1 MALKSHQCIWDG
13 LCGEGFC
20 GDGYSIPD
28 FQVAGK
34 LLDEK
39 DINEIDKSNTKEKK
53 DKQIYH
59 VKDMKISN
67 AHDNDSVV
75 AFLYFA
81 LHLEFH
87 VPRGWT
93 FDQIQKRKSN

>member
-1 MALKSHQCIWDG
+1 MKRILMR
-13 LCGEGFC
+13 L
-20 GDGYSIPD
+20 
-28 FQVAGK
+28 
-34 LLDEK
+34 
-39 DINEIDKSNTKEKK
+39 INPTQKK

-67 AHDNDSVV
+67 AHGNDSVV

-87 VPRGWT
+87 VSRGWT
-93 FDQIQKRKSN
+93 IDQIQKRKSN